1 MNMKKIYK
9 KVAKQYGVS
18 VQEVEREIQAAIA
31 DAYADP
37 LNHNEITQLY
47 QQNVPRKGEIPTPDE
62 VIRYLAS
69 MAGRGN
75 I

>member
-18 VQEVEREIQAAIA
+18 VEEVEREMQAAITE
-31 DAYADP
+31 AYTDP
-37 LNHNEITQLY
+37 RRNDGVTQVY
-47 QQNVPRKGEIPTPDE
+47 QDNVPRQGEIPTPEE
-62 VIRYLAS
+62 VIRYLMS
-69 MAGRGN
+69 MAKEDR